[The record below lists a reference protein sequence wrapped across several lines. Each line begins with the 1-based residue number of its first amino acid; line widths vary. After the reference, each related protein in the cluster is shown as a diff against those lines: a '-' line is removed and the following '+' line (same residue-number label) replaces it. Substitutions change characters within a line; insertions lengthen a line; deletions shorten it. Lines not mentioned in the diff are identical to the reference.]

1 MQKGREWRVHPED
14 LSPGGHETTPD
25 SELPHAGGRG
35 QARHTGL
42 CERSGSYMKLSARL
56 EDWLQLIGA
65 YRSRSG
71 TIRSFRTDS
80 QESASTLKMNEAI
93 LDSSCLQRL

>member
-35 QARHTGL
+35 QART
-42 CERSGSYMKLSARL
+42 RDFASGVAHMKLSARL